1 MIIQDLSEY
10 IYVERVEKLS
20 SAGAK
25 QPGGSMEQK
34 QWHQMDTD
42 ELQQV
47 LHMHPEQGLTEEEAG
62 ERRKKRL

>member
-1 MIIQDLSEY
+1 
-10 IYVERVEKLS
+10 
-20 SAGAK
+20 
-25 QPGGSMEQK
+25 MEQK